1 MINKINRKVYF
12 EFNGFEGLE
21 NGETII
27 KGKSVKLYSRN
38 FDKILNLLIS
48 KIHRKGIDHSN
59 GFVDIPSV
67 ALKSTLDNYKP
78 YIQYLLL
85 NGYLERSY
93 FVYKIK
99 GKPSPDYL
107 FRDYTKSKPF
117 GYRFTEHFKQW
128 VTIKRVIFVPIN
140 DNKAISTIA
149 QVKTSKKNFTNKLFL
164 NPEIVKRLKKDFK
177 SCQILPNEIEK
188 TNFQNSKFIDIGK
201 WFYNQAEMFKWE
213 KGDKTFKFTS
223 NRLYSNFT
231 MLSSHVRLS
240 NIQLN
245 NEFLKFKDI
254 SNSFPLMLAIHCIK
268 QNPELIHDA
277 DFTEYCSW
285 VTTGT
290 FYENLTKGL
299 NENRNSDEKSR
310 LARSNKKNLQN
321 NSTEITGVKS
331 KRLFTKEIV
340 KLLYQI
346 YLNGSVDGTP
356 YVQGY
361 SNSLIV
367 DYMKFKFPGIHEQI
381 VRIKEREQCVYDVLV
396 KIESNFIFRVVG
408 ELYRKYDKIKLL
420 TVHDSIY
427 TTESDFYKLEKEW
440 NFQLQKLFDLLPSN
454 EFCHENDNNETISEM
469 KNKMEKE
476 MSMDIEEIEELDFD
490 NSQVSSM
497 QDRQRYLLDEFE
509 DISNEDDVDFYMKL

>member
-1 MINKINRKVYF
+1 MINQINRKVYF
-12 EFNGFEGLE
+12 EFNGFDGLE

-27 KGKSVKLYSRN
+27 NGKSVKLYSWN

-48 KIHRKGIDHSN
+48 KIHNKGIDLSN

-67 ALKSTLDNYKP
+67 ALKSKLDNYKP
-78 YIQYLLL
+78 YLEYLFL

-99 GKPSPDYL
+99 GKPSPEYL

-117 GYRFTEHFKQW
+117 GYRFTQHFKQW

-149 QVKTSKKNFTNKLFL
+149 PVKTSKKNFTNKLFL

-177 SCQILPNEIEK
+177 SCQRLCTEIEK

-201 WFYNQAEMFKWE
+201 WFYNQAEMFKWA
-213 KGDKTFKFTS
+213 KGDNSFKFTS
-223 NRLYSNFT
+223 NRLYTNFT

-240 NIQLN
+240 NIQLK
-245 NEFLKFKDI
+245 NEYLKCRDI
-254 SNSFPLMLAIHCIK
+254 SNSFPLMLAIYCVN
-268 QNPELIHDA
+268 QNPQLAIDP
-277 DFTEYCSW
+277 DFIEYCTW

-290 FYENLTKGL
+290 FYENLCKGL
-299 NENRNSDEKSR
+299 NENRNSDERNR

-331 KRLFTKEIV
+331 KRLFTKDIV

-367 DYMKFKFPGIHEQI
+367 DYMKLKFPGIHEQI

-408 ELYRKYDKIKLL
+408 ELYKKYDSIKLL

-440 NFQLQKLFDLLPSN
+440 NVQLQKLFDLLPSN
-454 EFCHENDNNETISEM
+454 EISQEEINNV
-469 KNKMEKE
+469 MEKE
-476 MSMDIEEIEELDFD
+476 MIMDIEEIEELDFD
-490 NSQVSSM
+490 NAPVSLIN
-497 QDRQRYLLDEFE
+497 DRHRYVLDKF
-509 DISNEDDVDFYMKL
+509 DDFPDEGDDDFYMKL